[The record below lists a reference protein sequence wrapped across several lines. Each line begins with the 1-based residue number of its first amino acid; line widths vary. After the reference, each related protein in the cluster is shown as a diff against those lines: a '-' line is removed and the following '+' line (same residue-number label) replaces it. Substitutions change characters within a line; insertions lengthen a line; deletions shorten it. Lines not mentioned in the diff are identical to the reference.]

1 MKGSIVMSVRK
12 QLSRR
17 NMLKFGAGA
26 LGSGAIA
33 VGLGSKSQAT
43 EPAAAKPA
51 TTKPAAAKA
60 KVSKD
65 NPTPD
70 QALKLLMDGNKRFV
84 TRKLE
89 YPRQDWARVQEVAK
103 GQNPFAA
110 VLSCADSRIPA
121 EIVLDQGFGDL
132 FVCRVAGNVAT
143 PEEVGSLEFG
153 AAVLGTKVIMVVG
166 HERCGAVE
174 ATIKGAQVPGQIGKL
189 IDAIKPALSRTKK
202 FTGDPLA
209 KAVKA
214 NVLLQV
220 DNLKAS
226 PVLADLIA
234 SGQLK
239 IVGAYYDLDA
249 GTITL
254 V

>member
-1 MKGSIVMSVRK
+1 MSVRK

-17 NMLKFGAGA
+17 NMLKFGASA

-33 VGLGSKSQAT
+33 VGLGAKSQAAQ
-43 EPAAAKPA
+43 PAAAKPTA
-51 TTKPAAAKA
+51 TKPAATKT

-65 NPTPD
+65 DPTPD

-84 TRKLE
+84 TRRRE
-89 YPRQDWARVQEVAK
+89 QPRQDWARIEEVAK

-121 EIVLDQGFGDL
+121 EIVFDQGFGDL

-143 PEEVGSLEFG
+143 SEEIGSLEFG
-153 AAVLGTKVIMVVG
+153 AAVLGTKVIMVIG

-174 ATIKGAQVPGQIGKL
+174 ATLKGAQVPGQIGSL
-189 IDAIKPALSRTKK
+189 IDAIKPALSRAKN
-202 FTGDPLA
+202 FPGSDPLA

-214 NVLLQV
+214 NVTLQV
-220 DNLKAS
+220 DRLKAS
-226 PVLADLIA
+226 PVLAEQITA
-234 SGQLK
+234 GKLK

>member
-1 MKGSIVMSVRK
+1 MAQQQS
-12 QLSRR
+12 QFSRR

-33 VGLGSKSQAT
+33 VGLGAKSQAT
-43 EPAAAKPA
+43 QPAVTKPA
-51 TTKPAAAKA
+51 TQPAATKP
-60 KVSKD
+60 KVDKKD
-65 NPTPD
+65 LTPD

-84 TRKLE
+84 SRKME
-89 YPRQDWARVQEVAK
+89 RPHQDWARVQEVAK

-110 VLSCADSRIPA
+110 VLSCADSRIPS
-121 EIVLDQGFGDL
+121 EIVFDQGFGDL

-143 PEEVGSLEFG
+143 PEEIGSLEFG
-153 AAVLGTKVIMVVG
+153 AAVLGTKVIMVIG
-166 HERCGAVE
+166 HEKCGAVE
-174 ATIKGAQVPGQIGKL
+174 ATIKGAQVPGQIGSL
-189 IDAIKPALSRTKK
+189 IDAIKPALSRAKNFK
-202 FTGDPLA
+202 GDPLA

-226 PVLADLIA
+226 PVLAERIA

-239 IVGAYYDLDA
+239 VVGAYYDLDA

>member
-1 MKGSIVMSVRK
+1 MAQQQS
-12 QLSRR
+12 QFSRR

-33 VGLGSKSQAT
+33 VGLGAKSQAKEPAVT
-43 EPAAAKPA
+43 KPAAQPAAAKP
-51 TTKPAAAKA
+51 
-60 KVSKD
+60 KVDKKD
-65 NPTPD
+65 LTPD

-89 YPRQDWARVQEVAK
+89 KPRQDWARIQEVAK

-110 VLSCADSRIPA
+110 VLSCADSRIPS
-121 EIVLDQGFGDL
+121 EIVFDQGFGDL

-143 PEEVGSLEFG
+143 PEEIGSLEFG
-153 AAVLGTKVIMVVG
+153 AAVLGTKVIMVIG

-174 ATIKGAQVPGQIGKL
+174 ATMKGAQVPGQIGSL
-189 IDAIKPALSRTKK
+189 IDAIKPALSRANK

-209 KAVKA
+209 KSVKA
-214 NVLLQV
+214 NVSLQV
-220 DNLKAS
+220 SKLKAS
-226 PVLADLIA
+226 TVLADLIA

-239 IVGAYYDLDA
+239 VVGAYYDLDA

>member
-1 MKGSIVMSVRK
+1 MSVRK

-33 VGLGSKSQAT
+33 VGLSAKSQAAP
-43 EPAAAKPA
+43 PAV
-51 TTKPAAAKA
+51 TKPAATTGAAKA
-60 KVSKD
+60 KVSKND
-65 NPTPD
+65 PTPD

-89 YPRQDWARVQEVAK
+89 KPRQDWARVQEVAK

-110 VLSCADSRIPA
+110 VLSCADSRIPS
-121 EIVLDQGFGDL
+121 EIVFDQGFGDL

-143 PEEVGSLEFG
+143 PEEIGSLEFG
-153 AAVLGTKVIMVVG
+153 AAVLGTKVIMVIG

-174 ATIKGAQVPGQIGKL
+174 ATIKGAQVPGQIGSL

-214 NVLLQV
+214 NVSLQV

-234 SGQLK
+234 SGKLK
-239 IVGAYYDLDA
+239 VVGAYYDLDA